1 MKKLFALLLASIIII
16 SLSGCDDH
24 LKYKGNNPELQVV
37 ATNSLLG
44 ISGHETNQI
53 IIFEK
58 DEFGRVM
65 FSFFNG
71 ANSGDEDVL
80 AILIAQKTTNQDA
93 YYYDNKNFILCGVK
107 TNQTVDKD
115 FVLQHFSNQ
124 QLETLKKEN
133 DWNKEIN
140 EQKLFKVKITRKK
153 SDNISTQRQR
163 KVFESVSPDFHSGYS
178 ITLTTDKNGNTIYY
192 MRGMHY
198 DEKTGDYIPKKSY
211 LIMFDADKR
220 VNKTTGIA
228 EIHDLWNY
236 QQELENF
243 KEANDWSFYS

>member
-1 MKKLFALLLASIIII
+1 MKKVFAFLLVTVIII
-16 SLSGCDDH
+16 SLSSCDDH
-24 LKYKGNNPELQVV
+24 LKYKSNNPELQVV

-93 YYYDNKNFILCGVK
+93 YYYDNKNFIICGVK

-115 FVLQHFSNQ
+115 FVLQHFSKEQ
-124 QLETLKKEN
+124 IDRLKKDN
-133 DWNKEIN
+133 DWNKELN

-163 KVFESVSPDFHSGYS
+163 KVFESVSHDFNTGYS
-178 ITLTTDKNGNTIYY
+178 IPLATDKNGKTIYF
-192 MRGMHY
+192 MRSFER
-198 DEKTGDYIPKKSY
+198 DEKAGRYSATDSY